1 MLLKMNV
8 LILCGEPLFTYL
20 DPNISV
26 KCERAFSEFCKYW
39 CFSMS
44 KLESSILDTI
54 MRRVGPL
61 PSCRAAHS
69 HGNVYCLRR
78 NYPMSKKS
86 ATQLRSAVWT
96 TVFALDCKNDFNH
109 RLMCDGCA
117 DSSWIWRLGSWR
129 NRSFHDKI
137 LALAEIILEILRNG
151 EKIRG
156 FERERRE
163 SGLGGERWSR
173 AVKLWSD
180 LWRLVWEIF
189 LLFWQI
195 SDLQD
200 TKTMFGEPQWV

>member
-1 MLLKMNV
+1 MWKSLLT
-8 LILCGEPLFTYL
+8 ILQILMFFDVKIGELYL
-20 DPNISV
+20 GYNYEEGGAAAELPTVMGTFIASV
-26 KCERAFSEFCKYW
+26 AITPCPKNPPHNF
-39 CFSMS
+39 
-44 KLESSILDTI
+44 
-54 MRRVGPL
+54 
-61 PSCRAAHS
+61 
-69 HGNVYCLRR
+69 
-78 NYPMSKKS
+78 
-86 ATQLRSAVWT
+86 AVQ
-96 TVFALDCKNDFNH
+96 FGQQFLHFCKNDFNH

-129 NRSFHDKI
+129 NRAFHDKT